1 MVRDYKMTVR
11 TKVLACAVALGV
23 LLPGGTAWAQA
34 VGTVNLIKTAAF
46 ERLESTDWEELL
58 VQDNVFSNQRIRTP
72 SDAALHL
79 VFADGTDF
87 RLGADSEAVI
97 DSYVYD
103 PAAGSGKVV
112 TTLGKGV
119 FRFISG
125 KVKDHTIITPTA
137 TLGIRGTDFYV
148 LVADLTGVLVK
159 SGAVQ
164 MRPECNQRDR
174 GSARN
179 RGSALLNQPFL
190 IEQGKAAGVY
200 FGDCFV
206 SPDVTLN
213 IADRGLDDDG
223 GIDPA
228 AGGNQGPNFPTFPD
242 AYNDCLPGRIG
253 CTPTFAQSTLTT
265 SPTLPGDTPPNNTP
279 DDTPDEPTTP
289 DQ

>member
-1 MVRDYKMTVR
+1 MTVG
-11 TKVLACAVALGV
+11 KSWLACVAALGIV
-23 LLPGGTAWAQA
+23 FPGVAFAQA
-34 VGTVNLIKTAAF
+34 VGTVNLIKTAAY

-58 VQDNVFSNQRIRTP
+58 VQDNVFSNQRVRTP
-72 SDAALHL
+72 SDAALHV
-79 VFADGTDF
+79 VFADGTDL

-103 PAAGSGKVV
+103 PATGTGKAV

-148 LVADLTGVLVK
+148 LVADVTGVLVK

-164 MRPECNQRDR
+164 MHPECNRR
-174 GSARN
+174 NIGSPRN
-179 RGSALLNQPFL
+179 RGNPMLDQPFL
-190 IEQGKAAGVY
+190 IQQGKAAGVY
-200 FGDCFV
+200 LGDCFV
-206 SPDVTLN
+206 SPDVALN

-228 AGGNQGPNFPTFPD
+228 AGGKDGPKFPKL
-242 AYNDCLPGRIG
+242 LPGSNECNDPTNFG
-253 CTPTFAQSTLTT
+253 CFVQKPKTT
-265 SPTLPGDTPPNNTP
+265 SPTTMDDSYTPPPSN
-279 DDTPDEPTTP
+279 D
-289 DQ
+289 

>member
-1 MVRDYKMTVR
+1 MTVR
-11 TKVLACAVALGV
+11 TKVLAGALALSV
-23 LLPGGTAWAQA
+23 LLPGAAAWAQA
-34 VGTVNLIKTAAF
+34 VGTVSLIKTAAY
-46 ERLESTDWEELL
+46 ERLETTDWEELL
-58 VQDNVFSNQRIRTP
+58 VQDNVFSNQRVRTP

-79 VFADGTDF
+79 VFADGTSF

-97 DSYVYD
+97 DSYLYD
-103 PAAGSGKVV
+103 PAAGNGKVV

-159 SGAVQ
+159 SGAVV

-174 GSARN
+174 NSARN
-179 RGSALLNQPFL
+179 RSHGLLNQPFL
-190 IEQGKAAGVY
+190 IEQGRAAGVY

-206 SPDVTLN
+206 SPDITLN
-213 IADRGLDDDG
+213 ITDRGLDDDG

-228 AGGNQGPNFPTFPD
+228 AGGNQGPIQFGFRFTPT
-242 AYNDCLPGRIG
+242 DCRPGRP
-253 CTPTFAQSTLTT
+253 CSTTFAENSTTS
-265 SPTLPGDTPPNNTP
+265 SPTLPTDSITPPLPEQSTDN
-279 DDTPDEPTTP
+279 
-289 DQ
+289 